1 MVKTCLFYVL
11 FCSICLYSTKIIAQS
26 TNLNSFSIKS
36 NYKTTL
42 NADFIDTIGKFN
54 SNEFSLGFN
63 LPVYN
68 HYYKNKVGK
77 TAFYGFTFQN
87 NNSIIFNHIGFLAA
101 NNDLYNI
108 SFGLRAMYF
117 TGNKNI
123 WLTKISSNFFEDEY
137 SISNPKPRFS
147 GVFLFN
153 RMVNRS
159 FNYHLGL
166 SYKYSFGYAAILPV
180 AGLKYQFADKWK
192 LIVFL
197 PFHISTQYKVNDKL
211 WINARFNASGAISYY
226 TNKNNLFGQTKAEM
240 LFRKRANVFAIDA
253 KYRLNSNMILNASI
267 GREGNRVIYFSD
279 IKSEINKEPANYF
292 KSNLKSSL
300 FFNIGFVFKFG
311 EKKNSADFD
320 NDTIDY
326 IEELSE

>member
-1 MVKTCLFYVL
+1 MAKIKLFIVFVFSFFL
-11 FCSICLYSTKIIAQS
+11 FLTKSNAQS

-36 NYKTTL
+36 NFRTTL
-42 NADFIDTIGKFN
+42 NADFIDTVGKFN

-68 HYYKNKVGK
+68 HYFKNRVGK
-77 TAFYGFTFQN
+77 TAFYGFSFQN
-87 NNSIIFNHIGFLAA
+87 NNTIIYNHIGFLAA

-108 SFGLRAMYF
+108 SFGLRALYF

-123 WLTKISSNFFEDEY
+123 WLTKISSNFFEDEF

-153 RMVNRS
+153 RMVNRR

-211 WINARFNASGAISYY
+211 WFDAKFNASGAISYY
-226 TNKNNLFGQTKAEM
+226 TNKNNLFGQSKEEM
-240 LFRKRANVFAIDA
+240 LFRKRANVFAINA
-253 KYRLNSNMILNASI
+253 KYRLNSNLLLNASI
-267 GREGNRVIYFSD
+267 GREGNRTIYFSD
-279 IKSEINKEPANYF
+279 IKSEINKEPVNYF
-292 KSNLKSSL
+292 KSKIQSNL
-300 FFNIGFVFKFG
+300 FINIGFAFKFG
-311 EKKNSADFD
+311 KKKNSIDFD

-326 IEELSE
+326 IEELTE